1 MSGRSGNGPEGPE
14 GPDGP
19 LDDASRNGTVD
30 NGPEKEP
37 SGLDGR
43 VDADAG
49 AGAGAGAEADAATA
63 AEDSAAA
70 DADGGGSGV
79 RDARDGGDT
88 RDGGD
93 AGRPDG
99 TRVRTV
105 SGVSAIGLGGT
116 EADESALRLLFHT
129 AVQDLEPSEDALH
142 HLRTAVPNRLAR
154 KRQAVVGAVAAVLLC
169 GTAIPAFIHVAH
181 SGGTSNGR
189 SVNAGHD
196 ETQGGSGPGTD
207 SAGAEKE
214 SGQPTDDDPSG
225 DGDPSSTLLP
235 GDEAASGAASDG
247 TDDSAG
253 PVSSFAVD
261 SPTCEP
267 SQLAVTVA
275 EAGPPDA
282 SGTVYGT
289 FRVSNVSTSDCA
301 VSGAGAIGFKAGG
314 AADASKIN
322 VVEHA
327 SGDAATQ
334 LPAPSQQ
341 TMTLLLAP
349 ATAYEVKFAW
359 VPSDTCPTQNESP
372 DPSESTDGPAG
383 GGGENNGAVGGSDG
397 GAGPG
402 PITDPGAGAG
412 GGSGGGTAN
421 TAAVTTQLGGRDD
434 GGTEPGTVMVEHSA
448 APGEP
453 IAEAE
458 IPNACAGTIYKTG
471 VLDAS

>member
-1 MSGRSGNGPEGPE
+1 M
-14 GPDGP
+14 
-19 LDDASRNGTVD
+19 D

-43 VDADAG
+43 AN
-49 AGAGAGAEADAATA
+49 AEADAASQVEDPGADA
-63 AEDSAAA
+63 AGNAAAA
-70 DADGGGSGV
+70 DGDS
-79 RDARDGGDT
+79 RDGGDGSGDSASG
-88 RDGGD
+88 DGSDGSD
-93 AGRPDG
+93 GSAADRADG
-99 TRVRTV
+99 TRVRSV
-105 SGVSAIGLGGT
+105 SGVSTIGLGGT

-129 AVQDLEPSEDALH
+129 AVQDLEPSEDALQ
-142 HLRTAVPNRLAR
+142 HLRTAVPNRRAR

-169 GTAIPAFIHVAH
+169 GTAIPAFIHVAN

-196 ETQGGSGPGTD
+196 ETQGGTGPGTD
-207 SAGAEKE
+207 SAGTEKQ

-225 DGDPSSTLLP
+225 DGDPSSTLSP
-235 GDEAASGAASDG
+235 GDEAASGAASNG
-247 TDDSAG
+247 TDDSTG
-253 PVSSFAVD
+253 PADSFAVD

-275 EAGPPDA
+275 EAGPPEA
-282 SGTVYGT
+282 NGTVYGT
-289 FRVSNVSTSDCA
+289 FRVSNVSSSDCA

-341 TMTLLLAP
+341 TTTLLLAP

-372 DPSESTDGPAG
+372 DPSQSTDGPAG

-397 GAGPG
+397 GTGPG
-402 PITDPGAGAG
+402 PVTDPGAGTG

-421 TAAVTTQLGGRDD
+421 TAAVTSQLGGRDD